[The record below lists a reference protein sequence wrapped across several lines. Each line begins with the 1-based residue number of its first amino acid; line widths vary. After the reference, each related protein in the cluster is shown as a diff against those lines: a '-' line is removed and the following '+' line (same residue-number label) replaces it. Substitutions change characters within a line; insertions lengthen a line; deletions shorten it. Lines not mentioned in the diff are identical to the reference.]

1 MLSHAYPTKYFGGN
15 MSYKRA
21 DKILPMKLIR
31 EIQAYV
37 EGENIYIPKIEGNR
51 RSWGERTSIK
61 QELLERNLKIV
72 EDYHSG
78 LSVLQLAE
86 KYFLSDKSIQ
96 RIIRNTK

>member
-1 MLSHAYPTKYFGGN
+1 

-31 EIQAYV
+31 EIQTYV
-37 EGENIYIPKIEGNR
+37 DGENIYIPKIEGNR
-51 RSWGERTSIK
+51 KSWGEQTTIK
-61 QELLERNLKIV
+61 EELSERNRKIA
-72 EDYHSG
+72 EDYRSG
-78 LSVLQLAE
+78 LNVSQLAE